1 MTTRILLWDSGF
13 SAPRAVAATFAA
25 GRHAVMSWRMR
36 RSRVR
41 SLGDLDDHLLH
52 DLGLDVGPRHER
64 ALRLRFYAVEG
75 RGRAAAPVFL
85 GR

>member
-1 MTTRILLWDSGF
+1 MTTRVMLWDSGF

-25 GRHAVMSWRMR
+25 GRHAIMNWRSR

-41 SLGDLDDHLLH
+41 SLGDLDDRLLR
-52 DLGLDVGPRHER
+52 DLGLDVGPRREG
-64 ALRLRFYAVEG
+64 ALRLRGYAVAG
-75 RGRAAAPVFL
+75 RGRAAAPVLL